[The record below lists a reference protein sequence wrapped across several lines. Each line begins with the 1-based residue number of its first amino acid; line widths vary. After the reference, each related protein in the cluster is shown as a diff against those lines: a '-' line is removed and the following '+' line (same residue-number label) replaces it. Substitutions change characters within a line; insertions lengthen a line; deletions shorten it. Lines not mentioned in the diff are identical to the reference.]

1 MITMK
6 AMLSFN
12 TRNREARLFL
22 ESIKLGTVI
31 RGPRQR
37 QVLRIAMRIA

>member
-1 MITMK
+1 MATMK
-6 AMLSFN
+6 AILSLN
-12 TRNREARLFL
+12 TRNREARMFL

-37 QVLRIAMRIA
+37 QVLRIAMTIA